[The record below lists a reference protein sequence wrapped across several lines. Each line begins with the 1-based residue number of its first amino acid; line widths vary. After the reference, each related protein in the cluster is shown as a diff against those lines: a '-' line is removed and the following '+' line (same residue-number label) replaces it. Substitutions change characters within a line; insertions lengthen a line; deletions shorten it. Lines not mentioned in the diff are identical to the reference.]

1 VKSLE
6 VLKEAAPQVARVAV
20 MLNPEHRT
28 AWLRMQ
34 SEAKQSRGG
43 SRCNLRFTGRFSEIA
58 GKADPLSVKFRNG
71 FKML

>member
-28 AWLRMQ
+28 AWL
-34 SEAKQSRGG
+34 GW
-43 SRCNLRFTGRFSEIA
+43 
-58 GKADPLSVKFRNG
+58 
-71 FKML
+71 